1 MPLKYLCSLEAAPLP
16 LETIN
21 HVEIRHIAKLA
32 AVGLVQA
39 EIKPDFMSGHAR
51 APQSATV
58 LAITKAGRAKIAQL
72 RLGFQETVPGSLT

>member
-1 MPLKYLCSLEAAPLP
+1 MPLNYLCTIEASQLP

-21 HVEIRHIAKLA
+21 NFEIRHIAKLA

-51 APQSATV
+51 GPHSATV
-58 LAITKAGRAKIAQL
+58 LSITKAGRVKIAQL